1 MRMKCVFIRVI
12 GKILMLQID
21 WDFKSELVPVIVVS
35 SSVISHLANKVA
47 KSIVFYVQQ
56 LFLQPKEG

>member
-12 GKILMLQID
+12 GPILMLQID

-47 KSIVFYVQQ
+47 KYIVFYVQQ